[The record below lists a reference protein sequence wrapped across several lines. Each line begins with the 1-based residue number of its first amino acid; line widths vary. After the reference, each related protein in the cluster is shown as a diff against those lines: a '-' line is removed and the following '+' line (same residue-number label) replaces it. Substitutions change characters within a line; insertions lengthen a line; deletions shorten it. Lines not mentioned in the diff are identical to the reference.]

1 MRYLLFSLIV
11 FSTLINTT
19 SCSGQKKSDKK
30 ADRVNLELIYKQNLQ
45 DSTLV
50 TGWYYIIDMENGF
63 GRQLDK
69 SDEFYFI
76 DPKPILVK
84 EHFDK
89 TEIFETDFK
98 GQYEDYI
105 GLSVRINKKYIDLW
119 ADATGKSIGKRL
131 GLIIDN
137 KLVNA
142 PQVNARIEGGMTAL
156 NRGVYTREELE
167 NFKKL
172 IE

>member
-1 MRYLLFSLIV
+1 MRQFLFYLTIL
-11 FSTLINTT
+11 STLISTT
-19 SCSGQKKSDKK
+19 SCNGQRKSDKTK
-30 ADRVNLELIYKQNLQ
+30 PIDLNSVYEKNIADSVLA
-45 DSTLV
+45 
-50 TGWYYIIDMENGF
+50 TGWYYISDTEPGF
-63 GRQLDK
+63 KMKLDK
-69 SDEFYFI
+69 TEEIYFV

-84 EHFDK
+84 DHFDK
-89 TEIFETDFK
+89 VEIFETDFQ

-105 GLSVRINKKYIDLW
+105 GLSIRINKKYVDLW
-119 ADATGKSIGKRL
+119 AEATGKSIGKRL
-131 GLIIDN
+131 GLIIDY

-167 NFKKL
+167 EFMKL

>member
-1 MRYLLFSLIV
+1 MRQFLFYVTILSALI
-11 FSTLINTT
+11 STTNCTGQRKHDKTKQIDIN
-19 SCSGQKKSDKK
+19 SVYEKNI
-30 ADRVNLELIYKQNLQ
+30 ADSILA
-45 DSTLV
+45 
-50 TGWYYIIDMENGF
+50 TGWYYLSETEPGF
-63 GRQLDK
+63 KMKLDK
-69 SDEFYFI
+69 SEEFYFV

-89 TEIFETDFK
+89 VEIFETDFQ
-98 GQYEDYI
+98 GQYDDYI
-105 GLSVRINKKYIDLW
+105 GLSIRINKKYIDLW

-142 PQVNARIEGGMTAL
+142 PQVNARIEGGATAL
-156 NRGVYTREELE
+156 NREVYTSEELE
-167 NFKKL
+167 KFKNL

>member
-1 MRYLLFSLIV
+1 MRNFTFLSILCILI
-11 FSTLINTT
+11 STI
-19 SCSGQKKSDKK
+19 SCSGQKTSDKAK
-30 ADRVNLELIYKQNLQ
+30 KIDLDLIYEQNKK
-45 DSTLV
+45 DSVLT
-50 TGWYYIIDMENGF
+50 TGWYYITDNETGF
-63 GRQLDK
+63 ERRLDK
-69 SDEFYFI
+69 SEEMYFV

-89 TEIFETDFK
+89 IEIFESDFQ
-98 GQYEDYI
+98 GQYDDYM
-105 GLSVRINKKYIDLW
+105 GLSIQINKKYVDLW
-119 ADATGKSIGKRL
+119 AEATGKSIGKRL

-167 NFKKL
+167 EFKKL